1 MITSE
6 ALVRLLLLDR
16 TFVDQQI
23 SVQVMGSL
31 VVQLSIYVIFMSHT
45 NGKEKKDGPKC
56 FRS

>member
-16 TFVDQQI
+16 TFVDQKI
-23 SVQVMGSL
+23 SVQVMGSF
-31 VVQLSIYVIFMSHT
+31 VIQVSIYMIFISDT